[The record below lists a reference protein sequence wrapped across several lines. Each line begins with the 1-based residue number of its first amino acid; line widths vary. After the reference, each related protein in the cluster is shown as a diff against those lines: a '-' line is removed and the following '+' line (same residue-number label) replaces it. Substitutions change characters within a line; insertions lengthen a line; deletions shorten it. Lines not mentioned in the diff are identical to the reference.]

1 MTVHLKWE
9 GILDHAEVAF
19 FDQDNKRIESSFRLA
34 DAVNSMHH
42 PPGTHH
48 GLGCKVILTINI
60 RVFFFALLLEIMF
73 MLTAVYKTVTPPLGS
88 EEEMSML

>member
-1 MTVHLKWE
+1 MKWE

-19 FDQDNKRIESSFRLA
+19 FDRDNKRIESSFRLA

-60 RVFFFALLLEIMF
+60 RVFFFCFAF
-73 MLTAVYKTVTPPLGS
+73 GNYVHVNGSVQDCHTTLGS